1 MSTIKSQTEHLT
13 LNADGSGKEI
23 KFQANGVEKAKIDA
37 NGDLHVGN
45 SVIRGSSNFDSDN
58 AGKVLQVVQQKFG
71 RDQTGG
77 ISTTSTSLVDT
88 GIFVNININDNSKLL
103 VTVSI
108 PDVYVSTNYAS
119 AGFMLNIDGVDVYS
133 ITSHHGHKTN
143 DASRAGLVG
152 GTFLSN
158 ALSSG
163 LKNVKVRFET
173 TGGTIGFHNGHT
185 WADSQSSIVVQEI
198 GA

>member
-58 AGKVLQVVQQKFG
+58 AGKVLQVV
-71 RDQTGG
+71 
-77 ISTTSTSLVDT
+77 SAELASSTSTSSTSFVDT
-88 GIFVNININDNSKLL
+88 GLS
-103 VTVSI
+103 VSI
-108 PDVYVSTNYAS
+108 TPISSSSSLIILFNGSVYVYPDNRWCEMQLT
-119 AGFMLNIDGVDVYS
+119 
-133 ITSHHGHKTN
+133 
-143 DASRAGLVG
+143 VG
-152 GTFLSN
+152 GTVQGGKAFMGVWNNVSQIYAQPN
-158 ALSSG
+158 INTKSTG
-163 LKNVKVRFET
+163 LHTASVPITIKAQYKHNY
-173 TGGTIGFHNGHT
+173 GGTLNLRVG
-185 WADSQSSIVVQEI
+185 SSITVMEI